1 MEPCLTT
8 TPLSTLLV
16 QPYYFNPN
24 IKITK
29 SFYYLKDPVNETTSY
44 YNQDFVV
51 QWWLHYYWGQAW
63 SQASQRALLPL
74 NSDLNLALLLL
85 LLNKPFYKFF
95 SLMWSEAMQMCWN
108 KRNFLQ
114 EKRVQSRR
122 TFCVNQHFT
131 ILYIN
136 IIWKKEN
143 SKTRKLRKNSKL
155 QHGQDNVMRK
165 QSMMHLEKA
174 SVNHVTFLVWILW
187 CYLMSMRGANFA
199 FDGQL
204 DD

>member
-1 MEPCLTT
+1 MKPPLITT
-8 TPLSTLLV
+8 RILW
-16 QPYYFNPN
+16 PN
-24 IKITK
+24 DGCT
-29 SFYYLKDPVNETTSY
+29 N
-44 YNQDFVV
+44 
-51 QWWLHYYWGQAW
+51 WGKAW

-122 TFCVNQHFT
+122 TFCVNQRFT

-143 SKTRKLRKNSKL
+143 SKTRKLKKIPSSNTVKIMSWE
-155 QHGQDNVMRK
+155 N
-165 QSMMHLEKA
+165 
-174 SVNHVTFLVWILW
+174 NLW
-187 CYLMSMRGANFA
+187 CI
-199 FDGQL
+199 
-204 DD
+204 

>member
-1 MEPCLTT
+1 MKPPLITT
-8 TPLSTLLV
+8 RILW
-16 QPYYFNPN
+16 PN
-24 IKITK
+24 DGCT
-29 SFYYLKDPVNETTSY
+29 N
-44 YNQDFVV
+44 
-51 QWWLHYYWGQAW
+51 WGQAW

-95 SLMWSEAMQMCWN
+95 SLMCSEAMHMCWN

-122 TFCVNQHFT
+122 TFCVHQRFT

-143 SKTRKLRKNSKL
+143 SNTRKLRKNSKL